1 MGYGLETRIAVL
13 CGLTVCALSSSAS
26 ADFATEVM
34 ADSPEAYYRFEEP
47 AGNTTIRDSSGN
59 GLDSTAVVN
68 VELGSSGPLGL
79 AGRFSGDGYAQ
90 LGLQLSPA
98 GGDFSIEALVRFD
111 VTDVNRS
118 IVSQHPGRALL
129 YRLGSGK
136 LRTYLG
142 GSRNSSSFAASEG
155 DWHHVV
161 MTVEVDPGGTD
172 DTIRFYIDGQAT
184 GTGTETAEPASGSW
198 RLGNNLIGAIDELA
212 VYTRL
217 LNVSRI
223 QAHYEATVPDT
234 HYVAVGGPSIHPYT
248 NRSMA
253 ASSIQDAVDAAGS
266 GDTVLV
272 NDGVYATGSRAVYN
286 MDNRVVL
293 PRPVR
298 LRSVNGAAVTTIQG
312 RSDPV
317 TTNGPAAVRCVYVT
331 NGAWLVGFTISDG
344 HTRELSGGG
353 DDEERR
359 QGGGGAWLDRGG
371 LVSNCVFTGSSAA
384 RCGGG
389 VHCSYGGLVTD
400 CTFSGNEAGIGGGA
414 ACFGG
419 GVLEDSELTGNVAV
433 YEGGGAYAEEGGLVR
448 ACTIHDNDS
457 LDVGGGVATRP
468 GGVFEDCSIEVNSAP
483 VGGGAHMYGGGTL
496 RDCTI
501 RNNDASD
508 RYRNGG
514 GGVFCFTG
522 GTVEDSHITS
532 NDSESSGGG
541 VCFFATGGLVQR
553 CRIDHN
559 DAQSSGGGV
568 DGPGTV
574 KNCLFQ
580 WNSADLG
587 GAISGQGGRFWNCT
601 IHRNHALKG
610 GGFYSYS
617 GGEVRNCILWG
628 NTARD
633 ADANWHCPST
643 PASFSHCCLSPIPL
657 GNGHIDLDPR
667 FFDGVNG
674 GFRLHHESPCI
685 EAGMS
690 LTQVTDDYA
699 GDPRP
704 TDGDLDGTNLYDI
717 GAYEYDPYR
726 RDTDGDGRTDAA
738 EVLSGLRMDYDESYA
753 IQYVLDHPL
762 QYALYS
768 SNSVADLLLGR
779 MRSEHENGTIRLQL
793 QIQQRDGT
801 PGGTWEN
808 SGSTLKWTV
817 SPDDRRAFLRARS
830 GN

>member
-1 MGYGLETRIAVL
+1 
-13 CGLTVCALSSSAS
+13 
-26 ADFATEVM
+26 M

-129 YRLGSGK
+129 YRTGSGR

-142 GSRNSSSFAASEG
+142 GSGNSSSFAASEG

-298 LRSVNGAAVTTIQG
+298 LRSVNGATVTTIQG
-312 RSDPV
+312 QSDPV

-331 NGAWLVGFTISDG
+331 NGAWLVGFTITGG

-532 NDSESSGGG
+532 NDSENSGGG
-541 VCFFATGGLVQR
+541 VFCLG
-553 CRIDHN
+553 
-559 DAQSSGGGV
+559 GGGV
-568 DGPGTV
+568 
-574 KNCLFQ
+574 
-580 WNSADLG
+580 
-587 GAISGQGGRFWNCT
+587 
-601 IHRNHALKG
+601 
-610 GGFYSYS
+610 S
-617 GGEVRNCILWG
+617 GGEVKNCILWG

-633 ADANWHCPST
+633 ADANWHCPNT
-643 PASFSHCCLSPIPL
+643 PASFSHCCLSPIPA

-667 FFDGVNG
+667 FFDGLNG

-685 EAGMS
+685 DAGMS
-690 LTQVTDDYA
+690 IAQVTNDYA

-704 TDGDLDGTNLYDI
+704 ADGDLDGTNLYDI
-717 GAYEYDPYR
+717 GAHEYEPYQ
-726 RDTDGDGRTDAA
+726 RDTDLDHGGELVDCVVEWGSAFGDGGGVFLNGGGIARNCRVVDNGAREGGGIA
-738 EVLSGLRMDYDESYA
+738 CYGGEVRNCIVASSYGWAGCGGITCKDGAVVVHCTIYRNNLTGLDCHA
-753 IQYVLDHPL
+753 NTAVTNCIVW
-762 QYALYS
+762 
-768 SNSVADLLLGR
+768 SNGR
-779 MRSEHENGTIRLQL
+779 
-793 QIQQRDGT
+793 
-801 PGGTWEN
+801 
-808 SGSTLKWTV
+808 
-817 SPDDRRAFLRARS
+817 SPDYGNWRVSGGGVSLANCCMTPEPGVPNGPGDRWADTPAGATRAVHESA
-830 GN
+830 